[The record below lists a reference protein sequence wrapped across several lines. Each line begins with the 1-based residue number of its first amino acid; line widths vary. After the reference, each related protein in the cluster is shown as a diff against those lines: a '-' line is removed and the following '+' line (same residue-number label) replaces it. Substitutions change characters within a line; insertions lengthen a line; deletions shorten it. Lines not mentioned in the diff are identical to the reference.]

1 MTTLSRGSHRDA
13 EAPVHTATHVAAPA
27 PTGTEVPA
35 VPWPGPASSAGAPRA
50 SSAGAPRTS
59 SAGAA
64 RASSAGAA
72 RASAARFPW
81 TAKSVITAPAAARHR
96 AVPLT
101 WNLTQAT
108 DWTSPRRQTGTSRKR
123 QAGTSGKRN

>member
-13 EAPVHTATHVAAPA
+13 ETSLA
-27 PTGTEVPA
+27 PTGTAVPA
-35 VPWPGPASSAGAPRA
+35 APWAGPASSMGAVRA
-50 SSAGAPRTS
+50 S

-72 RASAARFPW
+72 RASSAGAGRASAARFPW
-81 TAKSVITAPAAARHR
+81 TVKGVITAPSAARHR

-108 DWTSPRRQTGTSRKR
+108 DWDLVQATDWNSGKR

>member
-1 MTTLSRGSHRDA
+1 MTTLSRGSHRGA
-13 EAPVHTATHVAAPA
+13 ETPVHTATHVAAPA
-27 PTGTEVPA
+27 PTGTGVPA
-35 VPWPGPASSAGAPRA
+35 VPWPGPASSAGRRPRLL
-50 SSAGAPRTS
+50 GGCRPGLR
-59 SAGAA
+59 G
-64 RASSAGAA
+64 
-72 RASAARFPW
+72 RFPW
-81 TAKSVITAPAAARHR
+81 TAKSVITAPTAARHR

>member
-35 VPWPGPASSAGAPRA
+35 VPWPGPASSAGAPR
-50 SSAGAPRTS
+50 TS

-64 RASSAGAA
+64 RASLAGAA

>member
-13 EAPVHTATHVAAPA
+13 ETPVHTATHVAAPA
-27 PTGTEVPA
+27 PTGTPVPA
-35 VPWPGPASSAGAPRA
+35 APWAGPASSM
-50 SSAGAPRTS
+50 
-59 SAGAA
+59 GAA
-64 RASSAGAA
+64 RASSVGAA

-81 TAKSVITAPAAARHR
+81 TVKGVITAPTAARHR

-108 DWTSPRRQTGTSRKR
+108 DWDLAQATDWDLTQATGRNLR
-123 QAGTSGKRN
+123 QAN

>member
-35 VPWPGPASSAGAPRA
+35 VPWPGPASSAGA
-50 SSAGAPRTS
+50 
-59 SAGAA
+59 A

-81 TAKSVITAPAAARHR
+81 TAKSVITAPAAAG
-96 AVPLT
+96 
-101 WNLTQAT
+101 
-108 DWTSPRRQTGTSRKR
+108 TGPCR
-123 QAGTSGKRN
+123 